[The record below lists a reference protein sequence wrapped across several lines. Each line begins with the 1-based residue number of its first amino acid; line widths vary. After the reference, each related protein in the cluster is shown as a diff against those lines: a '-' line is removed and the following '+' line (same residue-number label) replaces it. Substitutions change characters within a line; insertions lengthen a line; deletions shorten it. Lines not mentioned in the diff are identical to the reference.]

1 MRQVVLSAEWCPKSG
16 RLKEVQGK
24 MKMKKVEFL
33 KSVDIRTAW
42 SKEDKDF
49 TPWVAQPEVLQELFD
64 QCDIEL
70 GTDFEIEKEVVVP
83 GIKRKLDILITSE
96 SGERIAVENQ
106 FLTINHDHLTRGLM
120 YAVGLNAKTVIVIAE
135 SHRPEFVALAEYLN
149 GAAKAYEDV
158 GISLFLVEI
167 EVLTSPGSE
176 MYHPRFDVVCRPDEW
191 RAAVF
196 QATHHAGTSTE
207 RNVAVFNF
215 HEQLLPLLREKTGI
229 FKNVVASYGSWKAGS
244 FGIASVQV
252 KYDVAKENV
261 AVQLWFHRSE
271 LSENQAGFEY
281 LQEHK
286 SEIESVFEGRQVD
299 WRSQNT
305 SIIEVRVAG
314 IGWGLNP
321 TDDKIAEVLEA
332 VSTMVSIAV
341 KHKDALRQA
350 ISNAREN

>member
-1 MRQVVLSAEWCPKSG
+1 
-16 RLKEVQGK
+16 

-33 KSVDIRTAW
+33 KSVNIREAW
-42 SKEDKDF
+42 SKEDRDF
-49 TPWVAQPEVLQELFD
+49 TPWVAQTDVLQELFD
-64 QCDIEL
+64 QCDIDV
-70 GTDFEIEKEVVVP
+70 GTDFEIKTEVVLP

-106 FLTINHDHLTRGLM
+106 FSTIDHDHLTRALM
-120 YAVGLNAKTVIVIAE
+120 YAVGLNAKTVVVIAE
-135 SHRPEFVALAEYLN
+135 SHRPEFIALAEYLN
-149 GAAKAYEDV
+149 GAAKAYEDE

-167 EVLTSPGSE
+167 EVLTIPGSG
-176 MYHPRFDVVCRPDEW
+176 MYHPRFDVVSRPDEW
-191 RAAVF
+191 KAAVF
-196 QATHHAGTSTE
+196 QATHHVGE
-207 RNVAVFNF
+207 RSERSAALFNF
-215 HEQLLPLLREKTGI
+215 HELLLPLLREKTGI
-229 FKNVVASYGSWKAGS
+229 FRNVVANDNSWKAGS

-261 AVQLWFHRSE
+261 AVQLWLHRKE
-271 LSENQAGFEY
+271 LSENLAGYAY

-286 SEIESVFEGRQVD
+286 SEIESAFEGRQVD

-305 SIIEVRVAG
+305 SIIEVRVVG

-341 KHKDALRQA
+341 QHKEALRHV
-350 ISNAREN
+350 ISEAREH

>member
-1 MRQVVLSAEWCPKSG
+1 
-16 RLKEVQGK
+16 

-33 KSVDIRTAW
+33 KSVNIREAW
-42 SKEDKDF
+42 SKEDRDF
-49 TPWVAQPEVLQELFD
+49 TPWVAQTDVLQELFD

-70 GTDFEIEKEVVVP
+70 GTDYEIRTEVLVP

-106 FLTINHDHLTRGLM
+106 FSTIDHDHLTRALM

-149 GAAKAYEDV
+149 GAAKAYEDE

-196 QATHHAGTSTE
+196 QATHHADTSTE
-207 RNVAVFNF
+207 RNGAVFNF

-261 AVQLWFHRSE
+261 AVQLWLHRNE
-271 LSENQAGFEY
+271 ISENQAGFAY
-281 LQEHK
+281 LQQHK
-286 SEIESVFEGRQVD
+286 SEIERLFEGRQVN

-305 SIIEVRVAG
+305 SIIEVRVPG
-314 IGWGLNP
+314 IGWGLDP
-321 TDDKIAEVLEA
+321 SPGKTAEMVET

-341 KHKDALRQA
+341 QHKEAIRQA
-350 ISNAREN
+350 ISQAREE

>member
-1 MRQVVLSAEWCPKSG
+1 
-16 RLKEVQGK
+16 
-24 MKMKKVEFL
+24 MKRVEFL
-33 KSVDIRTAW
+33 KSVNIREAW
-42 SKEDKDF
+42 SKEDRDF
-49 TPWVAQPEVLQELFD
+49 TPWVAQPDVLQELFD

-70 GTDFEIEKEVVVP
+70 GTDFEIRTEVLVP

-106 FLTINHDHLTRGLM
+106 FSAIDHDHLTRALM
-120 YAVGLNAKTVIVIAE
+120 YAVGLNTKTVIVVAE

-149 GAAKAYEDV
+149 GAAKAYEDE

-196 QATHHAGTSTE
+196 QATHHADTSTE
-207 RNVAVFNF
+207 RNGAVFNF

-229 FKNVVASYGSWKAGS
+229 FKNVGASFGSWKAGS
-244 FGIASVQV
+244 FGIASVEV

-261 AVQLWFHRSE
+261 AVQLWLHRRE
-271 LSENQAGFEY
+271 ISENQAGFAY
-281 LQEHK
+281 LQQHK
-286 SEIESVFEGRQVD
+286 SEIESLFSGRQVA

-305 SIIEVRVAG
+305 SIIEVRVPG
-314 IGWGLNP
+314 IGWGLDLSP
-321 TDDKIAEVLEA
+321 GKTAEVVET
-332 VSTMVSIAV
+332 VSTMLSIAV
-341 KHKDALRQA
+341 QHKEALRQA
-350 ISNAREN
+350 ISQARED